1 MSVAT
6 DAAAPSMRTRPGGG
20 TPLVLVSIT
29 SVQLG
34 AGFARQLFADVG
46 PAAVVM
52 MRQGGAA
59 LVLLIVARPRLR
71 GRSRADWTTILAFG
85 AVLAAMNLTFYE
97 AVARLPLGIAVTI
110 ELLGPLGLAVG
121 LSRGRREL
129 AWAAVA
135 VTGALLLGEGGG
147 HLDPAG
153 IAFALLAAV
162 GWASYILLSGA
173 VGRRSSGIDGLALA
187 MAVAS
192 LATAPLG
199 LRAGGALLDRRV
211 LTIGALVALLSGLV
225 PFSLELVALRRVR
238 PRVFGVLMSLS
249 PVAAALSGFVVLGQR
264 LGSVQLAAIAMVIV
278 ASVGT
283 VRRERARPPVAPSPN
298 ERVRRVVS

>member
-1 MSVAT
+1 MTV
-6 DAAAPSMRTRPGGG
+6 AAAPIDARSGAGGRHG
-20 TPLVLVSIT
+20 TPLVLVSIA

-34 AGFARQLFADVG
+34 AGFARQLFDEVG

-52 MRQGGAA
+52 LRQGGAA
-59 LVLLIVARPRLR
+59 LVLLALARPSVR
-71 GRSRADWTTILAFG
+71 GRSRRDWATVLAFG
-85 AVLAAMNLTFYE
+85 AVLAVMNLTFYE

-129 AWAAVA
+129 AWAGVAVA
-135 VTGALLLGEGGG
+135 GVLLLSEGGD

-153 IAFALLAAV
+153 IAFALVAAV
-162 GWASYILLSGA
+162 GWASYILLSRATGQ
-173 VGRRSSGIDGLALA
+173 RSSGIDGLALA
-187 MAVAS
+187 MAVAA
-192 LATAPLG
+192 LTAAPLG
-199 LRAGGALLDRRV
+199 LRAGGALLDAHV
-211 LTIGALVALLSGLV
+211 LAVGALVALLSGLV

-249 PVAAALSGFVVLGQR
+249 PAAAALSGFVVLGQR
-264 LGSVQLAAIAMVIV
+264 LDAVQLAAVVLVIA

-283 VRRERARPPVAPSPN
+283 VRRERNAAAVTA
-298 ERVRRVVS
+298 V

>member
-6 DAAAPSMRTRPGGG
+6 APADASTAAAPGGG
-20 TPLVLVSIT
+20 TALVLVSIV

-34 AGFARQLFADVG
+34 AGFARQLFDDVG

-52 MRQGGAA
+52 LRQGGAA
-59 LVLLIVARPRLR
+59 LVLLALARPSLR
-71 GRSRADWTTILAFG
+71 GRSRRDWATVVAFG
-85 AVLAAMNLTFYE
+85 GVLAVMNLTFYE

-129 AWAAVA
+129 GWAAIA
-135 VTGALLLGEGGG
+135 VVGVLLLSEGGG
-147 HLDPAG
+147 RLDPAG
-153 IAFALLAAV
+153 VAFALLAGV
-162 GWASYILLSGA
+162 GWASYILLSRATGQ
-173 VGRRSSGIDGLALA
+173 RSAGIDGLALA
-187 MAVAS
+187 MAVAA
-192 LATAPLG
+192 LTVAPLG
-199 LRAGGALLDRRV
+199 LRAGGALLDAHV
-211 LTIGALVALLSGLV
+211 LAVGALVALLSGLV

-249 PVAAALSGFVVLGQR
+249 PAAAALTGFVVLGQR
-264 LGSVQLAAIAMVIV
+264 LGVWQVLAVAMVIA

-283 VRRERARPPVAPSPN
+283 VRRERSAAPAA
-298 ERVRRVVS
+298 